1 MLGALLIP
9 AVYYSSFGKESR
21 RLPWYVSL
29 DRMPK
34 WLFKE
39 EPTHFSYADLEAA
52 GTALWDG
59 VENALAQKYLRQVRS
74 GDEILFYHTGKE
86 KAVVGVMVATAD
98 AQVDAAGRP
107 TVTVA
112 PRRRLQRPI
121 TLAEIKADAELAG
134 WELTRLPR
142 LSIMPVTAAQW
153 RRLMT
158 LSRAAPPASR
168 SRRPRR
174 KDSP

>member
-1 MLGALLIP
+1 
-9 AVYYSSFGKESR
+9 
-21 RLPWYVSL
+21 
-29 DRMPK
+29 MPK

-52 GTALWDG
+52 GAAVWDG
-59 VENALAQKYLRQVRS
+59 IENALARKHLRQVRC

-86 KAVVGVMVATAD
+86 KAVVGIMVATAD
-98 AQVDAAGRP
+98 AQVDPQGRP
-107 TVTVA
+107 TVPVA
-112 PRRRLQRPI
+112 PRRRLERAV
-121 TLAEIKADAELAG
+121 TLAEIKADAQLAG

-158 LSRAAPPASR
+158 LSRALPPASR

-174 KDSP
+174 KDPA